1 MKDDRIWYEEV
12 KRSILGGD
20 FVCRKARAHSPECE
34 SEMGKRRNSWTRLCP
49 QFGTVCG
56 PFLGFSSNLFFA
68 KPSFTPEEMRVD
80 EKEASKVGKVIFP

>member
-1 MKDDRIWYEEV
+1 MTEFGMKRCREAFWEV
-12 KRSILGGD
+12 TL
-20 FVCRKARAHSPECE
+20 FVERQEPHSPECE

-68 KPSFTPEEMRVD
+68 KPSFTPKEMRVD